1 MAGAA
6 EDKSL
11 GALFSDAVF
20 AVTSA
25 AGPWPALTYLANAP
39 QPVFAP
45 STRPEPGKSQPADA
59 AIDKLQILAETLRL
73 ASLFSRNE
81 QLDEIPTPHIKFM
94 IVPYLSA
101 LAFQAWQ
108 GEAAERLNK
117 LVRCDAELQTFFS
130 DVDAY
135 ALLTESQRD
144 YVLQNTPEFV
154 QTPMQK
160 REEKIARLKMEKAA
174 EKQLQNLMEKLE
186 KRSATDDDDTDL
198 RHASIIVLQSA
209 VRRALDMFSSL
220 QEEIEILRFAERQR
234 SKGVDPRVKA
244 EQARPKR
251 PPPGIGDMP
260 PTFRIVNERE
270 QERAAVFRPS
280 HSLPT
285 YTIEEWGEIE
295 ARRLARVEREKKE
308 KEIAAKR
315 RKEDEDSDDDEAVER
330 ATMEARRWDDWKDEH
345 NRGSGN
351 TIR

>member
-1 MAGAA
+1 MADEVEG
-6 EDKSL
+6 KSL
-11 GALFSDAVF
+11 DTLFSEAVS

-25 AGPWPALTYLANAP
+25 SGPWPALTYLAKAP
-39 QPVFAP
+39 QPLFAQ
-45 STRPEPGKSQPADA
+45 STRPKPGNAQPADA
-59 AIDKLQILAETLRL
+59 AIDKLQILAQTLRH

-81 QLDEIPTPHIKFM
+81 QLEEIATPHIKFLV
-94 IVPYLSA
+94 VPYLSA
-101 LAFQAWQ
+101 LALQAWQ
-108 GEAAERLNK
+108 GQPAERLDK
-117 LVRCDAELQTFFS
+117 LVKCDAELQQFFS
-130 DVDAY
+130 DVDVY
-135 ALLTESQRD
+135 ELLTESQRD

-154 QTPMQK
+154 QTPTQK
-160 REEKIARLKMEKAA
+160 REEKIARFKMEKAA
-174 EKQLQNLMEKLE
+174 EKQLQILMEMLE

-198 RHASIIVLQSA
+198 RQASIIVLQSA

-220 QEEIEILRFAERQR
+220 QEEIKILRFAERQR
-234 SKGVDPRVKA
+234 AKGVDPRVKA
-244 EQARPKR
+244 EQARPKG
-251 PPPGIGDMP
+251 PPPGIGGMP

-295 ARRLARVEREKKE
+295 ARRLAQVEREKKE

-315 RKEDEDSDDDEAVER
+315 RKEDEDSDADEAVDR
-330 ATMEARRWDDWKDEH
+330 ATMEARRWDNWKDEH